1 MFGDVPLEHRRNRRF
16 KNKDTEKLDE
26 IKKYDEKLRSQGR
39 KLLLGALASNQ
50 KAMEEKE
57 RRLKKLEEKRLKAEM
72 KAIEEARQMRE
83 EQMAKI
89 HPAKTQKVK
98 FEYSDLGKAKL
109 PEKVEK
115 IKTSYVVMKGSKSD
129 IQNMKQQM
137 GVINYNIPGSFFR
150 FSDQN
155 EIPTDVEV
163 AHIVTETDVDG
174 FSPPPEALS
183 PKDGETTEKVRE
195 AVNKSNMSMFSEHS
209 SGS

>member
-1 MFGDVPLEHRRNRRF
+1 M
-16 KNKDTEKLDE
+16 
-26 IKKYDEKLRSQGR
+26 
-39 KLLLGALASNQ
+39 
-50 KAMEEKE
+50 
-57 RRLKKLEEKRLKAEM
+57 
-72 KAIEEARQMRE
+72 
-83 EQMAKI
+83 
-89 HPAKTQKVK
+89 
-98 FEYSDLGKAKL
+98 

-115 IKTSYVVMKGSKSD
+115 VKTSYVVMKGSKSD

-209 SGS
+209 SGSQTEEEPSVSRSQSLQSQSLNQIQSKTNLIQSGEGALPNETSSISRNVDCYSSNKSLPTVEGVMDIKIKPNQDLIQSLARTKLLQSN